1 MEDYALLNASQM
13 HRFFNVLTTVEFKM
27 LLMVLFYL
35 SSNNKEVLV
44 NNAAFREFLA
54 SVGFS
59 KTPERICTILS
70 ALVRKDVLVR
80 EGQGVYSVPGNLFLP
95 ANACKE

>member
-1 MEDYALLNASQM
+1 M

-44 NNAAFREFLA
+44 NNTVFREFLVSA
-54 SVGFS
+54 GFS

-70 ALVRKDVLVR
+70 ALVRKEVLVR

-95 ANACKE
+95 ADSCKE

>member
-1 MEDYALLNASQM
+1 MEEFGLINASKLGKL
-13 HRFFNVLTTVEFKM
+13 FNDLTTVEFKM
-27 LLMVLFYL
+27 LLMILYYL

-44 NNAAFREFLA
+44 HNADFRDFLA

-59 KTPERICTILS
+59 KTSIRISTILS
-70 ALVRKDVLVR
+70 SMVKKGVLVR
-80 EGQGVYSVPGNLFLP
+80 EGHGVFSVPGNLFLP

>member
-1 MEDYALLNASQM
+1 MNDFALLNAPQM
-13 HRFFNVLTTVEFKM
+13 RRFFNALTTVEFKM

-54 SVGFS
+54 SAGFS

-70 ALVRKDVLVR
+70 ALVRKGVLVR

-95 ANACKE
+95 SNACKE